1 MALTEH
7 VLVHGKG
14 VLLQGVGKLTLKDKA
29 DILLSLQ
36 EKVHSQQKSR
46 LGMRLGRSLGMGLG
60 RSLGM
65 RLGRSLGMRLGR
77 SLEPGNEAGEEPGAW
92 E

>member
-14 VLLQGVGKLTLKDKA
+14 VLLQGVGKLTLKENV
-29 DILLSLQ
+29 LLSPQ

-46 LGMRLGRSLGMGLG
+46 LGMRLGRSLGM
-60 RSLGM
+60 

-77 SLEPGNEAGEEPGAW
+77 GVW